1 LYIASIT
8 QHNVTMTASHS
19 ETKVFEQDR
28 AQFTN
33 KWKAVVS
40 CRIWTNLLR

>member
-8 QHNVTMTASHS
+8 QHNVTMPVGPS

-28 AQFTN
+28 AHFTH
-33 KWKAVVS
+33 KWKAAKFG
-40 CRIWTNLLR
+40 

>member
-1 LYIASIT
+1 VPA
-8 QHNVTMTASHS
+8 APS
-19 ETKVFEQDR
+19 ETNVFEQDR

-40 CRIWTNLLR
+40 RRTWTILQR